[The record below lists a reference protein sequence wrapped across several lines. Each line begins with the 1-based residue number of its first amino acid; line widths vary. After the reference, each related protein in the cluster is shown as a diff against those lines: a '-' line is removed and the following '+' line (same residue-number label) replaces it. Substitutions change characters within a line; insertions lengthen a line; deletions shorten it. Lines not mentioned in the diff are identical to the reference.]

1 MTSLCIYVCYFHSVT
16 QEFTSRV
23 HNHLRSGRQH
33 VFGTE
38 RVDHSSGSEFS
49 ALGPGSFDVIHIER
63 IGCFLDVLVSV
74 GDGLHEARELI
85 VSVVGLGGNE
95 DFRSSTGDVLL
106 LKGALSE
113 EGGLRGEI
121 LFG

>member
-1 MTSLCIYVCYFHSVT
+1 MTSFCIYVCCFHSVT
-16 QEFTSRV
+16 HKFTSRI
-23 HNHLRSGRQH
+23 HHHLGGGRQH

-38 RVDHSSGSEFS
+38 GVDHSSGSEFS
-49 ALGPGSFDVIHIER
+49 ALGPGSFYVIHIER

-95 DFRSSTGDVLL
+95 DFRSCTGNVLL

-113 EGGLRGEI
+113 EGGL
-121 LFG
+121 